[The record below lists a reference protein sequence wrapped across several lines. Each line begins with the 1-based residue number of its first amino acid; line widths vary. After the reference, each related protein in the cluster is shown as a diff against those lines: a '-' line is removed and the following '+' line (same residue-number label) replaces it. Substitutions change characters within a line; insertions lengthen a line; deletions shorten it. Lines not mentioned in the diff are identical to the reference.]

1 MHGTATSLGRSTLF
15 EITTKELIDLGESH
29 HDIMH
34 HILAW
39 LSQKLAKSTESMVAP
54 LLSPP
59 SNASRASSSMW
70 GEEEHGFS
78 CKPTLKSRAPKWRA
92 ESD

>member
-1 MHGTATSLGRSTLF
+1 MNGTAASLGRSTLF
-15 EITTKELIDLGESH
+15 EITTKELVDLGESH

-34 HILAW
+34 QILAW

-59 SNASRASSSMW
+59 SRGSPRMW
-70 GEEEHGFS
+70 GEEEHGFNS
-78 CKPTLKSRAPKWRA
+78 KPTPKSRAPKWRA

>member
-1 MHGTATSLGRSTLF
+1 MQGTASSVGRSTIF
-15 EITTKELIDLGESH
+15 EITTKELVDLGESH

-34 HILAW
+34 HVLAW
-39 LSQKLAKSTESMVAP
+39 LAQKLAKSTESMVAP

-59 SNASRASSSMW
+59 SNPDTGMWAEDETDEGFAS
-70 GEEEHGFS
+70 
-78 CKPTLKSRAPKWRA
+78 KPPLKKRSPKWRA